1 VVGLWPVALREDLR
15 HALVDEDLRNIE
27 LFKFAIAPRTVPTM
41 SATGTNRKCQS

>member
-15 HALVDEDLRNIE
+15 HALVDEDLRE